1 MKAVLWT
8 AYGPP
13 EVLQLTDL
21 RRPEP
26 KDNEVLIRVHAAT
39 VTAGDCEA
47 RELRFPLQ
55 FRIPIRLYIG
65 LTRPTRVTILGQEL
79 AGEIAGVGRN
89 VTRFKVGDA
98 VFSATYFRF
107 SAYAEYACLP
117 EAYPRLKPA
126 NLTYEEAAALPTG
139 GINAM
144 HFVRKAGIRPGER
157 LLINGAGGS
166 IGTCAIQIARH
177 FGAEVVAVDSAGK
190 LELLRSLGADRVIDY
205 TRQDFTRLGETFDA
219 IIDVAGTSPFS
230 RSVNVLT
237 AQGRYVLGNPR
248 ISSMLRGRWA
258 SLTTGKR
265 VIFEMA
271 AYRDDDYDTLLK
283 LVEAGVVKSVIDRR
297 YPLSQTA
304 EAHRYVE
311 SGQKKGNVII
321 TMDR

>member
-1 MKAVLWT
+1 MNGEARIQMKAVLWT

-126 NLTYEEAAALPTG
+126 NLTYEE
-139 GINAM
+139 
-144 HFVRKAGIRPGER
+144 
-157 LLINGAGGS
+157 
-166 IGTCAIQIARH
+166 
-177 FGAEVVAVDSAGK
+177 
-190 LELLRSLGADRVIDY
+190 
-205 TRQDFTRLGETFDA
+205 
-219 IIDVAGTSPFS
+219 
-230 RSVNVLT
+230 
-237 AQGRYVLGNPR
+237 
-248 ISSMLRGRWA
+248 
-258 SLTTGKR
+258 
-265 VIFEMA
+265 
-271 AYRDDDYDTLLK
+271 
-283 LVEAGVVKSVIDRR
+283 
-297 YPLSQTA
+297 
-304 EAHRYVE
+304 
-311 SGQKKGNVII
+311 
-321 TMDR
+321 

>member
-190 LELLRSLGADRVIDY
+190 LDLLRSLGADRVIDY

-271 AYRDDDYDTLLK
+271 AYRDDDYDTLLT